1 MLYFYISHETQKYH
15 VSLFILGESMSQDT
29 KERIIKLS
37 IECLAQNVNAGID
50 EIARAAGVGRATLY
64 RYFTSRADLINAI
77 KLAAGEELQAVIKP
91 ILESQLPARDKLVN
105 IVTRLVPLGASL
117 NVSAYFDH
125 PSKEAEPRVKA
136 SYLRHLAQAR
146 KLAQALK
153 DEGVV
158 SPEIPL
164 VWLVASLDS
173 LIFCAWEK
181 VESGDIASKQA
192 PWLLLRTFLTGHGT
206 RDTLTW
212 LNKKEEINQ

>member
-1 MLYFYISHETQKYH
+1 
-15 VSLFILGESMSQDT
+15 MSQVTRD
-29 KERIIKLS
+29 RIIKQS
-37 IECLAQNVNAGID
+37 IECMAQNVNAGLD

-64 RYFTSRADLINAI
+64 RYFTSRANLLNAI
-77 KLAAGEELQAVIKP
+77 KLAAGEELQAVVKP
-91 ILESQLPARDKLVN
+91 ILESQLPAKDKLVN

-117 NVSAYFDH
+117 NVSAYFDLS
-125 PSKEAEPRVKA
+125 SKEKDPQVKA
-136 SYLRHLAQAR
+136 SYLRHIAQAR
-146 KLAQALK
+146 QLAQALK
-153 DEGVV
+153 DEGAV

-192 PWLLLRTFLTGHGT
+192 PWLLLRTFLAGHGT

-212 LNKKEEINQ
+212 LNKKEELNP